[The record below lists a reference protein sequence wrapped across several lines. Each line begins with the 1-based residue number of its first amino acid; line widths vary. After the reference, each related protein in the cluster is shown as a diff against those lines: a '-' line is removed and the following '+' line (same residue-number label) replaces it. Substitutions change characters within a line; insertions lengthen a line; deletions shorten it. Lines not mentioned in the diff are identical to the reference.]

1 MSSIEYAIDKNSGN
15 KIVAHEASK
24 YLTYKCPYCSESVVV
39 RKGNVYVDYFAHSRI
54 SDRTPLQRTCP
65 GYKGNEAFPSIN
77 HPVDKMYIDN
87 GGIPLYLSA
96 DSNKFEL
103 RAYFPTLSDLSVAE
117 LRESNTKL
125 CVNSDAKYNADKA
138 EYSIDNLNYHKVD
151 VIKPWINVTCIP
163 KMDSPEIKRK
173 WLWGIRGIDFEND
186 VYHSN
191 KDGGYRVALKSNIN
205 VGKTY
210 RMMFEDNAPQISGII
225 FNKLGYIKLKHEHF
239 TTTIMVYVFSM
250 KIISYTEEARSF
262 VESKGYNL
270 IENAIELLPLWPPAV
285 FEGNNLKYEHSNAF
299 FLHID
304 KANKE
309 KVFSTKLDA
318 PITSVGKNVNVK
330 IISVSTYN
338 ETIAVSNSGDNSIHE
353 IKYHVSRVN
362 SLINKQLIKLNLT
375 VRDSN
380 DNIFDFKNP
389 STKPPRDGKLFISS
403 NLPFTA
409 ITFNGNYVRISS
421 NACFEKISYFDE
433 LAINSRAFGILRY
446 KYKRLTK
453 KNRMNNLDY
462 EEIYLKLYGCS
473 VPTKNAEPSDIK
485 LLYLLSQNINGEYN
499 QLYRLLE
506 FWIKMNRIPLSAI
519 EQLSIM
525 KACLGGFS
533 YEGNN

>member
-1 MSSIEYAIDKNSGN
+1 MASIEYAIDKNGY
-15 KIVAHEASK
+15 KIVALEASK
-24 YLTYKCPYCSESVVV
+24 YLTYKCPYCLESIVV

-54 SDRTPLQRTCP
+54 FDRTPLQRICP
-65 GYKGNEAFPSIN
+65 GYTGNEDFSSIN

-87 GGIPLYLSA
+87 GGIPLYLST
-96 DSNKFEL
+96 DSYKFEL
-103 RAYFPTLSDLSVAE
+103 RAYFPTISDLSVAK
-117 LRESNTKL
+117 LRKSNTKL
-125 CVNSDAKYNADKA
+125 CVNFDAKNDADKA

-151 VIKPWINVTCIP
+151 VIKPWIYVTCIP
-163 KMDSPEIKRK
+163 KMNLPEIRRK
-173 WLWGIRGIDFEND
+173 WLWGIRGIDLEND

-191 KDGGYRVALKSNIN
+191 KDGGYRVALKSNIS

-210 RMMFEDNAPQISGII
+210 RMMFENNAPQIRGII
-225 FNKLGYIKLKHEHF
+225 FNKIGYIKLKHEHF
-239 TTTIMVYVFSM
+239 TTAIMVYVFSM
-250 KIISYTEEARSF
+250 EIISYTEETRSF

-270 IENAIELLPLWPPAV
+270 LENAIELLPLWPPAV

-304 KANKE
+304 KVNKE
-309 KVFSTKLDA
+309 KVFFTTLDA
-318 PITSVGKNVNVK
+318 PIMSDEKNANVK

-338 ETIAVSNSGDNSIHE
+338 ETITVSNSGDNSINE

-362 SLINKQLIKLNLT
+362 SLINKPLIKLNLT
-375 VRDSN
+375 VKDSN
-380 DNIFDFKNP
+380 DNIFDFKN
-389 STKPPRDGKLFISS
+389 SYTKLPRDGKLFISS

-409 ITFNGNYVRISS
+409 IAFNGNYVRISS
-421 NACFEKISYFDE
+421 NACFEKIRFFDE

-446 KYKRLTK
+446 KYKPLTK
-453 KNRMNNLDY
+453 INGMNKLDC

-473 VPTKNAEPSDIK
+473 APTKNAEPNDIK
-485 LLYLLSQNINGEYN
+485 LLYLLSKSINGEYD

-506 FWIKMNRIPLSAI
+506 FWVKMNRIPLSAI

-533 YEGNN
+533 NEGSN